1 MNRLH
6 RSGSCHRTPPVGTR
20 PPSRLTRRKGENA
33 DTSPSFTAISS
44 NKTNA
49 TNPRSASTT
58 KVRSYK
64 DSEANNMVI
73 HLASPITINTRLTS
87 PVSKKKSTQDGVTN
101 ILPRRKPTSPSA
113 WALSPGRVAPFP
125 SPVAP
130 MKAPSPRDRS
140 SGERGRGGISGVL
153 KYFRQKKV
161 TTMEDVDRHCF
172 ALMNNRLLQWRFAN
186 ARAGTTMS
194 SVRTRAEKLFN
205 AWVKILAMRNSTMVK
220 RTEVQKLANDIKLYH
235 IMNSQLFLLEKWSR
249 MEGKNFEAVSRVV
262 RKLSVASINIP
273 LLHDSKG
280 NISDVCDA
288 LDTATTL
295 LADIESTISK
305 LSYEAEKSCYLLTE
319 LSIITKEETE
329 LLAELQAWM
338 TNVVLLKVL
347 VKLTNIT
354 FRHFL

>member
-1 MNRLH
+1 ML
-6 RSGSCHRTPPVGTR
+6 
-20 PPSRLTRRKGENA
+20 
-33 DTSPSFTAISS
+33 
-44 NKTNA
+44 
-49 TNPRSASTT
+49 
-58 KVRSYK
+58 
-64 DSEANNMVI
+64 I
-73 HLASPITINTRLTS
+73 HLASPMTINTGLTS
-87 PVSKKKSTQDGVTN
+87 PASKKKSTQDGVTN

-130 MKAPSPRDRS
+130 VKAPSPHDRS

-161 TTMEDVDRHCF
+161 TSVEDVDRHCF

-186 ARAGTTMS
+186 ARAGITMS
-194 SVRTRAEKLFN
+194 TVRTRAEKKLFN
-205 AWVKILAMRNSTMVK
+205 AWVKILAMRNSNMVK
-220 RTEVQKLANDIKLYH
+220 RIEVQKLENDIKLYH

-280 NISDVCDA
+280 NISDVCNA

-319 LSIITKEETE
+319 LSIIAKEETE

-338 TNVVLLKVL
+338 TNVVLLKEKERSL
-347 VKLTNIT
+347 RGQLIQTM
-354 FRHFL
+354 